1 MKTQLDKYQPQS
13 FEASVSENSD
23 YFNFELWASEVR
35 RQMLDSLQKKDAQ
48 REAKNQEK
56 KLKQRINSHQ
66 T

>member
-13 FEASVSENSD
+13 LEASVSENSD

-35 RQMLDSLQKKDAQ
+35 RQMLDSLQKKDAH